1 MKRSGGYH
9 AYRGRGR
16 RWTGRTVLIILAV
29 ILVLLILSFVY
40 LSRYLVY
47 TDDGVKLELPFF
59 QREEDKD
66 PVQSDLV
73 VDTPQPTEDPVVEQ
87 QGYRAAELP
96 LSALTE
102 GKAKEQLAAKNA
114 TAAVFTMKETDGTLH
129 YVAGADA
136 AVSAG
141 VSSADPALNEAI
153 RSANQEEGLYT
164 VAKISCFRDLGMSSD
179 HKSWSI
185 MADSGYRWRDSGK
198 IRWISPANENAC
210 SYVLGV
216 MEELCDLGF
225 DEILLVNCGYPT
237 GAKTASIA
245 AGENYPTA
253 PAARQET
260 VTAFLGQAKELAD
273 RYGVKLSVLAG
284 AETLETGAGE
294 DGQTAAA
301 LTEHCDR
308 IWVDEQE
315 SGISYVNDAVRD
327 AAEKKLVTVHAEE
340 TGFTGQEQDMQAEL
354 SR

>member
-1 MKRSGGYH
+1 MKRPGGYH

-29 ILVLLILSFVY
+29 ILVLLILSFIS

-66 PVQSDLV
+66 PVKSDLV
-73 VDTPQPTEDPVVEQ
+73 VDTPQPTEEAVVEQ

-102 GKAKEQLAAKNA
+102 GKVKEQLAAKNA

-129 YVAGADA
+129 YVAETEA

-153 RSANQEEGLYT
+153 RAANQEDGLYT
-164 VAKISCFRDLGMSSD
+164 VAKISCFRDLGMSSE
-179 HKSWSI
+179 HKAWSI

-198 IRWISPANENAC
+198 IRWISPANEHAC
-210 SYVLGV
+210 SYLLGV
-216 MEELCDLGF
+216 MEELCGLGF
-225 DEILLVNCGYPT
+225 DEILLTNCGYPT

-245 AGENYPTA
+245 PGENYPTA
-253 PAARQET
+253 PVMRQET
-260 VTAFLGQAKELAD
+260 VTAFLRQAKELTE
-273 RYGVKLSVLAG
+273 RYGVKLSVLTG

-315 SGISYVNDAVRD
+315 NGISYVNDAVR
-327 AAEKKLVTVHAEE
+327 AEAEEKLVTIHTEE
-340 TGFTGQEQDMQAEL
+340 TGFTGVEQGMQAEL